1 MKKILITGA
10 NGQLGRRLVKEFTK
24 NIKSKAIGREIVKS
38 TTPGQMIIKIVNDEI
53 ENVLGD
59 KYEEINLKSQPPVSI
74 LVVGLQGSGKTTTTA
89 KLAKFIVQNF
99 TKKVLLV
106 SLDTSRPAAQD
117 QLKILADSIKITCL
131 PINHLEGHIFSNFLA
146 YKNLDYPF
154 ICLLVS
160 GGHTQLWLICGIGNY
175 KLLGETRD
183 DAAGEAFDKGARILG
198 LGYPGGPEIEKHAK
212 KGNPNKI
219 YFPRSLLTKDSLEF
233 SFSGLKTSL
242 LYFMDD
248 FKENSEI
255 NKYDVVASYQQA
267 IIETL
272 VEKVKRALN
281 QTRTQTCVIAGGV
294 AANKSLRKSLNYS
307 LHGKKI
313 IYPDLSFC
321 TDNAA
326 MISYL
331 REIKFRNN
339 KQYPLDF
346 SVIPNQKLV

>member
-1 MKKILITGA
+1 LIILGIETSCDETAASICHDGKILSNVVSRQVIHSKFGGVVPEIASREHELLLNTVVNEAVVLAKCSKSDIDAIAVTQGPGLTGA
-10 NGQLGRRLVKEFTK
+10 LLTGISFAKGLG
-24 NIKSKAIGREIVKS
+24 
-38 TTPGQMIIKIVNDEI
+38 
-53 ENVLGD
+53 
-59 KYEEINLKSQPPVSI
+59 
-74 LVVGLQGSGKTTTTA
+74 VGLE
-89 KLAKFIVQNF
+89 IPV
-99 TKKVLLV
+99 
-106 SLDTSRPAAQD
+106 
-117 QLKILADSIKITCL
+117 I

-146 YKNLDYPF
+146 CKNLDYPF

-248 FKENSEI
+248 FKENSKV

-294 AANKSLRKSLNYS
+294 AANKSLRKSLNSS
-307 LHGKKI
+307 LRGKKI

-331 REIKFRNN
+331 GEIKFRNN

-346 SVIPNQKLV
+346 SVIPNQKLD